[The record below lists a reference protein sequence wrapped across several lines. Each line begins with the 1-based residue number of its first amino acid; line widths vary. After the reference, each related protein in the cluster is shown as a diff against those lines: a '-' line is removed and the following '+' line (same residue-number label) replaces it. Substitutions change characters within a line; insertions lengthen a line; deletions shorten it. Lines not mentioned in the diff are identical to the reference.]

1 MYFAFLLLLILEDEK
16 SGSQAKIQS
25 GQLRGILKAD
35 PLWTQEWL
43 PKSLG
48 PVEDYWKLEANQK
61 SNTLHKVML
70 SKNKTI
76 ILNSDS
82 YSVLKKVFLDHSV
95 KNGESASYTSI
106 DDEQLSAWPIKGS
119 EALPKD
125 KHTKRK
131 QKK

>member
-1 MYFAFLLLLILEDEK
+1 
-16 SGSQAKIQS
+16 
-25 GQLRGILKAD
+25 
-35 PLWTQEWL
+35 
-43 PKSLG
+43 
-48 PVEDYWKLEANQK
+48 
-61 SNTLHKVML
+61 ML

-82 YSVLKKVFLDHSV
+82 YSVLKKVFLNHSV
-95 KNGESASYTSI
+95 KNGESESYTSTG
-106 DDEQLSAWPIKGS
+106 DEQLSAWPIKGS